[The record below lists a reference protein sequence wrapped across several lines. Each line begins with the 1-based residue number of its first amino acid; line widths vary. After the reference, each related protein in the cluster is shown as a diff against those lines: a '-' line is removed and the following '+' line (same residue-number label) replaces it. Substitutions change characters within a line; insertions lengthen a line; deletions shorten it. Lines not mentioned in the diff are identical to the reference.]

1 MVQKFQKAAH
11 MDYKR
16 IVKSVLQE
24 DASFPYVLIYE
35 HDKTKVYRID
45 LPTPLILRIL
55 EGDTSSQEYR
65 AALQSELA
73 ADDDLTSKI
82 MHWETREINKQPH
95 GIQFQTFIPGEPIA
109 QFPNE
114 EESKAVVHAVYT
126 LHQRLSQAAER
137 IGTNSAASIHAL
149 INQIMPAVRD
159 CPIKTAAAQLLAQ
172 PRYHELISQPDQTLI
187 YGDLWYKNLLWERNG
202 SETVVRFV
210 DIDPLVMGP
219 AILQPAI
226 LFSSYF
232 LFTKLLFEPNA
243 MDTFDLEKYLC
254 FWPEQLNEFDML
266 LMMLVFPVG
275 LGLLKEFQ
283 ISQAGD
289 LDPQLRRAT
298 MNPFEQSIA
307 FLNRYMTERNHSMQL
322 LR

>member
-1 MVQKFQKAAH
+1 MVQKFKKAAH
-11 MDYKR
+11 MDYKS
-16 IVKSVLQE
+16 IVKSVVQE
-24 DASFPYVLIYE
+24 DASLPHVLIYE

-82 MHWETREINKQPH
+82 LYWETREINKQPH
-95 GIQFQTFIPGEPIA
+95 GIQIQTFIPGEPID
-109 QFPNE
+109 QFPNKD
-114 EESKAVVHAVYT
+114 ESQAVVRAVYT

-137 IGTNSAASIHAL
+137 VGTNSAASIHAL
-149 INQIMPAVRD
+149 INQLLPAVRD
-159 CPIKTAAAQLLAQ
+159 CPIKTAATKLLAQ
-172 PRYHELISQPDQTLI
+172 PRYRDLISQPDQTLI
-187 YGDLWYKNLLWERNG
+187 YGDLWYKNLLLEKNG

-243 MDTFDLEKYLC
+243 MDSFNLEKYLS
-254 FWPEQLNEFDML
+254 FWPEPLHEFDML

-283 ISQAGD
+283 FSQTGP
-289 LDPQLRRAT
+289 LDPQIRQAT
-298 MNPFEQSIA
+298 MEPFERSIA
-307 FLNRYMTERNHSMQL
+307 FLNKYWTARNYPI
-322 LR
+322 

>member
-1 MVQKFQKAAH
+1 MVQEFQKAAH
-11 MDYKR
+11 MNYKR
-16 IVKSVLQE
+16 IINSVLQE
-24 DASFPYVLIYE
+24 DTSLPPVLIYE
-35 HDKTKVYRID
+35 HEKTKVYRID

-82 MHWETREINKQPH
+82 LYWETREINKQPH
-95 GIQFQTFIPGEPIA
+95 GIQIQTFIPGEPID
-109 QFPNE
+109 QFPNKD
-114 EESKAVVHAVYT
+114 ESQAVVRAVYT
-126 LHQRLSQAAER
+126 LHQRLSQATER
-137 IGTNSAASIHAL
+137 IGTNSAANIHAL

-159 CPIKTAAAQLLAQ
+159 CPIKTAAAKLLAQ
-172 PRYHELISQPDQTLI
+172 PRYHELISQPEQTLI
-187 YGDLWYKNLLWERNG
+187 YGDLWYKNLLLERNG

-210 DIDPLVMGP
+210 DIDPLVLGP

-243 MDTFDLEKYLC
+243 MDTFNLGKYLS
-254 FWPEQLNEFDML
+254 FWPESLNEFDMF

-283 ISQAGD
+283 ISQNGD
-289 LDPQLRRAT
+289 LDPQIHQAT
-298 MNPFEQSIA
+298 MEPFEQSIA
-307 FLNRYMTERNHSMQL
+307 FLNKYRTARNYPM
-322 LR
+322 

>member
-1 MVQKFQKAAH
+1 MVQEFKKAVH
-11 MDYKR
+11 MDYKS

-24 DASFPYVLIYE
+24 DASLPHVLIYE

-82 MHWETREINKQPH
+82 LYWETREINKQSH
-95 GIQFQTFIPGEPIA
+95 GIQIQTFIPGEPID

-114 EESKAVVHAVYT
+114 NESQAVVHAVYT
-126 LHQRLSQAAER
+126 LHQRLSQAAEK

-149 INQIMPAVRD
+149 INQLLPAVRD
-159 CPIKTAAAQLLAQ
+159 CPIKTAAAKLLDHS
-172 PRYHELISQPDQTLI
+172 RYRELISQPDQTLI
-187 YGDLWYKNLLWERNG
+187 YGDLWYKNLLLEKNG

-210 DIDPLVMGP
+210 DIDPLVLGP

-243 MDTFDLEKYLC
+243 MDTFDLEKYLS
-254 FWPEQLNEFDML
+254 FWPEPLQEFDML

-283 ISQAGD
+283 FSQAGD
-289 LDPQLRRAT
+289 IDPQIHQAT
-298 MNPFEQSIA
+298 MKPFEQSIA
-307 FLNRYMTERNHSMQL
+307 FLSRYMTARNYSM
-322 LR
+322 